1 MTKAFIPVAVAAAAL
16 WLSACS
22 PAQDSAVEA
31 EASADSTQ
39 QSQHSAKKDAEPS
52 LPTGRQPAPEDARV
66 YIISPQDGASVTSP
80 VTVRFGLEGMGVA
93 PAGMHKKHTGHHHL
107 LVNTTDF
114 PVDRPLPSSDQY
126 IHFGGGQTQTELEL
140 EPGEHTLKLV
150 MGDWKHQPHD
160 PVVASETIT
169 INVVEE

>member
-1 MTKAFIPVAVAAAAL
+1 MTKAFIPLAVTAAAL

-22 PAQDSAVEA
+22 EAGNHTAPAEGANGM
-31 EASADSTQ
+31 
-39 QSQHSAKKDAEPS
+39 QHSNEESAALPS
-52 LPTGRQPAPEDARV
+52 GRQPAPEDARV
-66 YIISPQDGASVTSP
+66 YIISPKDGATVSSP
-80 VTVRFGLEGMGVA
+80 VTVLFGLEGMGVA

-107 LVNTTDF
+107 LVDVTDF

-126 IHFGGGQTQTELEL
+126 IHFGGGQTQTQLDL
-140 EPGEHTLKLV
+140 KPGEHTLRLV

-169 INVVEE
+169 ITVTEE